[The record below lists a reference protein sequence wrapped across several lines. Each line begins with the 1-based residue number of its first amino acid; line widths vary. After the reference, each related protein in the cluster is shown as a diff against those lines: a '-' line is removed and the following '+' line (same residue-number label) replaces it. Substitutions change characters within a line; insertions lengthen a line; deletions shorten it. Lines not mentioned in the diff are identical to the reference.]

1 MRDPLK
7 PNNALASAG
16 LSLAIL
22 VMAPRGAF
30 AVLPVVEPPTRGEG
44 SGILETIQNYGYD
57 IAILVG
63 LAICAVAFLGVSW
76 YSMAVYAEVQN
87 NRKTWRDLGA
97 VVLIGVLLLV
107 AIIWFL
113 TKASEI
119 L

>member
-1 MRDPLK
+1 MSNPSK
-7 PNNALASAG
+7 FKNALASAG
-16 LSLAIL
+16 LSLTML
-22 VMAPRGAF
+22 VMAPRAAF

-44 SGILETIQNYGYD
+44 AGIIETIQNYAYD

-63 LAICAVAFLGVSW
+63 LAICAIAFLAVAW
-76 YSMAVYAEVQN
+76 YSMAVYADVQN
-87 NRKTWRDLGA
+87 SRKTWRDLGA
-97 VVLIGVLLLV
+97 VVLIGALLVV